1 MLVDH
6 ERSRSSR
13 YKSTGLLILHSTV
26 TLLAPSSQCRSVPL
40 CLSLFLAPSHNIS
53 CHYLALYFFYLS
65 RRHTEAHTRSTY
77 INTYTK
83 HSNTIT
89 SGHRLL
95 ENHPNLS
102 SPQSWKK
109 GGRFPSYIK
118 GEVVASVPASLHLS
132 PVYSNHTAAVSS
144 SAFILLYFSIS
155 LFCFSPDSDWVSSA
169 PGEQS
174 YEPDVLS

>member
-1 MLVDH
+1 MQISASIYFSPLTI
-6 ERSRSSR
+6 SL
-13 YKSTGLLILHSTV
+13 GV
-26 TLLAPSSQCRSVPL
+26 TWHC
-40 CLSLFLAPSHNIS
+40 I
-53 CHYLALYFFYLS
+53 FFCPDDT
-65 RRHTEAHTRSTY
+65 HKAHISTY
-77 INTYTK
+77 TQ

-89 SGHRLL
+89 SGRWLL

-109 GGRFPSYIK
+109 GGRFPGYIK

-144 SAFILLYFSIS
+144 PAFILLYFSIS